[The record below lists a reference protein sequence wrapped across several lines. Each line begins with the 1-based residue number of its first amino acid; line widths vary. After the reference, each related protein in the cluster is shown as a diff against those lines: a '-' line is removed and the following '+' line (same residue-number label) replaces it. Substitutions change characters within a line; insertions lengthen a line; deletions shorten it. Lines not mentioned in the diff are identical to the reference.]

1 MPVTPTPKIWM
12 NGNLVDWDAAMI
24 HVLTPTFH
32 YGTGV
37 YEGIRTYET
46 SDGPAVFRLTDH
58 LERLHKSAKVL
69 NMQVPFSADE
79 LVDATKD
86 VVRASGLSSCYIR
99 PIAYYGYGEIGM
111 TAMVG
116 RPAEVAIACWP
127 WGGSMAHAHERGM
140 RLKVSTWV
148 RHDYNTA
155 PPAAKAT
162 GNYINNSLARTEA
175 INAGYDEA
183 VMLNRHGNVA
193 ECSGE
198 NLFCAHDGQLL
209 TPPIAAGALDGITRD
224 TVMTLAGELGISVDV
239 TDLTRTDLYLAD
251 EIFTCGTAAEV
262 NGVSSVDDRE
272 IPHPGPI
279 GGQIID
285 EYHRVV
291 HGNAPVHKDWLEYV

>member
-12 NGNLVDWDAAMI
+12 NGELVDWDAAKI
-24 HVLTPTFH
+24 HVLTHTLH

-37 YEGIRTYET
+37 YEGVRAYET
-46 SDGPAVFRLTDH
+46 DEGPAIFRLTDH
-58 LERLHKSAKVL
+58 LERLHKSAKIL
-69 NMQVPFSADE
+69 NMKVPYAPEQLAD
-79 LVDATKD
+79 AAKD
-86 VVRASGLSSCYIR
+86 VVRASGLGSCYIR
-99 PIAYYGYGEIGM
+99 PIAYYGYGEVGM
-111 TAMVG
+111 STKGCPVD
-116 RPAEVAIACWP
+116 VAIACWP

-183 VMLNRHGNVA
+183 VMLNRHGNIA

-198 NLFCAHDGQLL
+198 NIFCAQGGRLV
-209 TPPIAAGALDGITRD
+209 TPPTAAGALDGITRN
-224 TVMTLAGELGISVDV
+224 TVMTLAGELGMSVTV
-239 TDLTRTDLYLAD
+239 ADLTRSDLYLAD
-251 EIFTCGTAAEV
+251 EIFTCGTGAEV

-272 IPHPGPI
+272 IPHPGPM

-291 HGNAPVHKDWLEYV
+291 HGNAPVHKDWLDYV